1 MKRRNL
7 LALGVFSLVSVLAVL
22 LTPTSRTQ
30 VLELFGCDAFGRL
43 KAGSNSEAA
52 SRLLQRLTTEP
63 PLESD
68 WIPEALARLGTQ
80 AIPEL
85 VAAFKQD
92 DPWVRYGAASAL
104 GLMKEKA
111 ASAIPALMEA
121 LDDESTIV
129 RFAAGKALFQI
140 GPESIPPVVEGLK
153 SPQKR
158 VRLHCAYV
166 VSRFGPEAKDAVSA
180 LADALSDKSTSVRA
194 AAADALGGMEKAA
207 RPALPALLKARNDKE
222 SWVKNSAAEAKMKI
236 DPDDFEA
243 GVLAMRAHQPEKA
256 IGSFVR
262 WLGNHPDDA
271 VALLN
276 LAQAYLERND
286 VHAALKNF
294 EAASRLRPQ
303 DAGPARARARIY
315 HLQLHNYA
323 KAVAE
328 YRKVTQLT
336 PTDATAWNTLAWIRA
351 TCPEASVRDGKEA
364 VRCAKR
370 ACAIRRTA
378 IHIETLAA
386 AHAESG
392 EFDEAVEVQTES
404 LKQRGVFRSAEQLRR
419 LQARL
424 ELYKSR
430 KAYREK

>member
-7 LALGVFSLVSVLAVL
+7 LTLGVFSLVSTLAVL
-22 LTPTSRTQ
+22 IAPTSRTQ
-30 VLELFGCDAFGRL
+30 VLELFSPDAFGSL

-52 SRLLQRLTTEP
+52 SRLLSRLKAEP

-68 WIPEALARLGTQ
+68 WIPEALSRLGEQ

-85 VAAFKQD
+85 VAALKKD
-92 DPWVRYGAASAL
+92 DLWVRYGAASAL

-111 ASAIPALMEA
+111 ASAIPALLET
-121 LDDESTIV
+121 LNDESTIV

-140 GPESIPPVVEGLK
+140 GPESIPPAVEGLK
-153 SPQKR
+153 SSQQR

-166 VSRFGPEAKDAVSA
+166 LSRFGAEAKLSVSA
-180 LADALSDKSTSVRA
+180 LASTLSDENTSVRA
-194 AAADALGGMEKAA
+194 AAADALGAMEKAA
-207 RPALPALLKARNDKE
+207 KPALPDLLKALNDKE

-243 GVLAMRAHQPEKA
+243 GVLAMRAHQPKEA
-256 IGSFVR
+256 IGSFGR
-262 WLGNHPDDA
+262 WLEGHPDDT

-276 LAQAYLERND
+276 LAQAYLETND
-286 VHAALKNF
+286 VPQALNYF
-294 EAASRLRPQ
+294 DAVSRLRRQ
-303 DAGPARARARIY
+303 DTRPVRARARIY

-328 YRKVTQLT
+328 YRKVTELA
-336 PTDATAWNTLAWIRA
+336 PADVTAWNALAWIHA

-370 ACAIRRTA
+370 ACAIRRSA
-378 IHIETLAA
+378 ICIESLAA
-386 AHAESG
+386 AHAEVG
-392 EFDEAVEVQTES
+392 DFEEAVKVQAEA
-404 LKQRGVFRSAEQLRR
+404 LQQRGVFRSAEQLRR
-419 LQARL
+419 LEARL

-430 KAYREK
+430 KPYREK